1 VKIKNLALAITMI
14 GVSAGTQVLAEE
26 AAETQKIEVTGSNI
40 KRVSKETASPV
51 TVVTRKEI
59 EQSGKAT
66 VAEVLRSVSANTGGS
81 YNEVFSNS
89 FSPGASGVSLRGLGQ
104 KATLVLLNGR
114 RAANY
119 GFAQNLQDTYF
130 DLNSLPASAIERVE
144 ILKDGASA
152 VYGSDAIAGVVN
164 VILRKNYQG
173 LEMSGGYGISSEN
186 DLGETH
192 VAVTGGIG
200 DPATDRYN
208 VLASFD
214 YFHRDGNTL
223 ADRDSTKNQDF
234 SDKPGG
240 TFGWSTAAGTY
251 RRGLNREA
259 FAKCIGPGVNL
270 DASLFDLN
278 GTACAYNP
286 APFLSM
292 LPETERAN
300 GFLRGTFDFSEG
312 LQGFAE
318 AFVSSTET
326 KQTFTPAAI
335 TNSGIHFNPATGG
348 VTVEDYRLPVGNPSN
363 PDAAPV
369 AIGYTFFDVGP
380 RSAKI
385 KADAYRLLA
394 GLKGTLGDWSWESA
408 VTTAKNKE
416 HQDNYNRVNAVV
428 LKQMITDGS
437 YNFLN
442 PGANTNGQADKLRLT
457 VTRVAESKLDTF
469 DAKVSGEL
477 LELPAGALGAALGFD
492 YRRESLNDRPDANLT
507 QGLVLGQGSTATTG
521 SRNVK
526 AVFFELNAPIVKNL
540 EMTLAGRGDD
550 YSDFGSAF
558 SPALGLKWTP
568 IKEILF
574 RASAGK
580 GFRAPTL
587 AENSRSSATFFTSVI
602 DRNHPTASQRGKSF
616 NIAGV
621 YTGNPDL
628 KAEHSRNYNIG
639 IVIEPSA
646 NFNASLDVYKIR
658 QKDLVSSD
666 SFQFI
671 ENHETDPAFAKFIVR
686 DPVTQ
691 NISYI
696 TSGYKNLAYVETK
709 GTDINLTYRSKAT
722 EYGRFTTALDVTY
735 LMSYKTPPALGEEA
749 VEYAGN
755 NGYGSLPRTKGS
767 LTLGWDKADWTT
779 KVKLNYTSGWQ
790 QQQADGQDRVAGQVT
805 TDFYANYDVNK
816 HLGVAFSVL
825 NAFNRIPP
833 YDASDASNGF
843 DFTQYDLRGRY
854 YRLTAN
860 YKF

>member
-1 VKIKNLALAITMI
+1 MKIKNLAFAITMI
-14 GVSAGTQVLAEE
+14 GVSAGAQVLA
-26 AAETQKIEVTGSNI
+26 ADANETQKIEVTGSNI
-40 KRVSKETASPV
+40 KRVSKETSSPV

-66 VAEVLRSVSANTGGS
+66 VAEVLRAVSANTGGS

-119 GFAQNLQDTYF
+119 GFAQNLQDSYF

-164 VILRKNYQG
+164 IILRKNYQG
-173 LEMSGGYGISSEN
+173 AEVSAGYGISSEN
-186 DLGETH
+186 DMGETH

-200 DPATDRYN
+200 DLAKDRYN

-214 YFHRDGNTL
+214 YFQRDGITL
-223 ADRDSTKNQDF
+223 ADRDSTKDQDF
-234 SDKPGG
+234 SNQPGG
-240 TFGWSTAAGTY
+240 LFGWATSAGTY
-251 RRGLNREA
+251 RRGTDRQA
-259 FAKCIGPGVNL
+259 FAKCIGPGAVM
-270 DASLFDLN
+270 DATVFGLT
-278 GTACAYNP
+278 GTACAWNP
-286 APFLSM
+286 ASFLSVM
-292 LPETERAN
+292 PETKRAN
-300 GFLRGTFDFSEG
+300 GFIRGTFDFAEN
-312 LQGFAE
+312 LQGYAE
-318 AFVSSTET
+318 AFLSSTET
-326 KQTFTPAAI
+326 KQTFTPAGI
-335 TNSGIHFNPATGG
+335 TNSGIHYNPATGG

-385 KADAYRLLA
+385 KSDSYRALA
-394 GLKGTLGDWSWESA
+394 GLKGDIGTWNWDAAASTS
-408 VTTAKNKE
+408 KNKA

-437 YNFLN
+437 YNFAN
-442 PGANTNGQADKLRLT
+442 PAANTNGQADKLRLT
-457 VTRVAESKLDTF
+457 VVRESESKLDTF
-469 DAKVSGEL
+469 DGKISGEL
-477 LELPAGALGAALGFD
+477 LELPAGMLGAAFGVD
-492 YRRESLNDRPDANLT
+492 YRKETLADRPDANLT
-507 QGLVLGQGSTATTG
+507 QGLVLGQGATATTG

-526 AVFFELNAPIVKNL
+526 ALFFELNAPIVKNL
-540 EMTLAGRGDD
+540 ELNLAGRGDD

-568 IKEILF
+568 IKEVLF

-587 AENSRSSATFFTSVI
+587 AENSQSSATFFTTVT
-602 DRNHPTASQRGKSF
+602 DRFHPVPSQRNRSF
-616 NIAGV
+616 SIAGV

-628 KAEHSRNYNIG
+628 KAEHSRNFNLG

-646 NFNASLDVYKIR
+646 NFNASLDLYKIR

-671 ENHETDPAFAKFIVR
+671 ENNENNPAYSKFIVR

-691 NISYI
+691 NISFI

-709 GTDINLTYRSKAT
+709 GLDLNLTYRSKAT
-722 EYGRFTTALDVTY
+722 QFGRFTTALDATY
-735 LMSYKTPPALGEEA
+735 LISYKVPPALGEEA

-755 NGYGSLPRTKGS
+755 NGYGALPRTKGS
-767 LTLGWDKADWTT
+767 LTLGWDKNEWTT

-790 QQQADGQDRVAGQVT
+790 QQSADGQDRVAGQVT
-805 TDFYANYDVNK
+805 TDVYANYDVTK
-816 HLGVAFSVL
+816 QLGLSFSVL
-825 NAFNRIPP
+825 NAFNRTPP